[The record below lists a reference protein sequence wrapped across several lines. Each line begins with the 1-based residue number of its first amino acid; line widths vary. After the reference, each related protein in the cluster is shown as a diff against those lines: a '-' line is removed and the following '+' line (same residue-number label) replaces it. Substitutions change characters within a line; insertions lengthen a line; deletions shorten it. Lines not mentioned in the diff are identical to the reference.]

1 MHPEKNENASLHSLH
16 SVVKLMKRYYFYAQF
31 FFRHLS
37 IKQEGISIGEV

>member
-1 MHPEKNENASLHSLH
+1 MHPEKNENVSLHSLC

-31 FFRHLS
+31 LFRHLS